1 MSLYHK
7 LDQELTT
14 HKSFFLG
21 DNTSFV
27 LNGVAEVKEWPLF
40 LLLNEERGITLPIS
54 DFFFDFR
61 LILFYIVLSANKS
74 IKIFAW
80 NDTSIIGGTRWFDHT
95 SVQHFGFV
103 LMALMIK

>member
-7 LDQELTT
+7 LDQKLTT

-27 LNGVAEVKEWPLF
+27 LNGVAEVERWPLF
-40 LLLNEERGITLPIS
+40 SFTKRRAMNHTPLFG
-54 DFFFDFR
+54 FR
-61 LILFYIVLSANKS
+61 LILFYIVLSPKKS

-103 LMALMIK
+103 LMALMMK